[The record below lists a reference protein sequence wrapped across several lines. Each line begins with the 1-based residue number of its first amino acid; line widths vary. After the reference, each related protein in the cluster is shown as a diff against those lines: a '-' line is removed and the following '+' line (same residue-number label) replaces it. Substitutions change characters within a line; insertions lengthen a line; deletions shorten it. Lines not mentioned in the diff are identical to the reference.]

1 MAIKINVTSFPTNK
15 DYRAMIDIRQK
26 PIQGRIKRE
35 IKLINTGQDNCIVQF
50 KNGSSIRAFTLGNNQ
65 KGDSSRGKFIAS
77 PYRNIR
83 KNKMRENCWEHV
95 KNIKLQHNTLNGISV
110 NV

>member
-1 MAIKINVTSFPTNK
+1 MNTWTFYIFELYKNENV
-15 DYRAMIDIRQK
+15 
-26 PIQGRIKRE
+26 KRE
-35 IKLINTGQDNCIVQF
+35 IKNIKTSVDDCIVTF

-110 NV
+110 NVWKLIFIC